1 MSENVKSNLQMHKK
15 DYEGMLKRLGVNI
28 QDALLKIKDDQQFE
42 YRDLVQKVENKFNKN
57 ILAVTEDVN
66 AFGNKWD
73 GELQRFQVLMNK
85 KLDDNESDAH
95 KEFAKLLDESMQAI
109 EDSLNNNVI
118 QQLRKSEKKLKDLE
132 QLAERF
138 EKSENVM

>member
-1 MSENVKSNLQMHKK
+1 
-15 DYEGMLKRLGVNI
+15 MLKRLGVNI

-42 YRDLVQKVENKFNKN
+42 YRDLVQKLENKFNKN

-73 GELQRFQVLMNK
+73 SELQRFQVLMNK

-132 QLAERF
+132 QLGERF
-138 EKSENVM
+138 EKSENAM